1 MGNPEEGRP
10 TAGGSRQSFL
20 VREGDHKGFQGAAPA
35 QSVAAQERVG
45 RWPLA
50 TQICSLCFTWASFTF
65 SCSVE
70 GAGCS
75 RWQPI
80 MS

>member
-1 MGNPEEGRP
+1 MGVSSSRRQTTKASEEQPLHSLWLLKGE
-10 TAGGSRQSFL
+10 GGE
-20 VREGDHKGFQGAAPA
+20 VAP
-35 QSVAAQERVG
+35 
-45 RWPLA
+45 
-50 TQICSLCFTWASFTF
+50 QICSLCFTWASFTF

-70 GAGCS
+70 GGGCS